1 MKPIKRKEIVKRTS
15 DILDLPEELIDVV
28 ITHYYQALQ
37 DKMRAVDNLGVYV
50 PNLGTFVVKK
60 KRLETKIINH
70 ENILKELGTD
80 MSLLKYDILMK
91 KKKNLEIMKG
101 ILGTVNEEEIR
112 KQEYKDLRKENE

>member
-28 ITHYYQALQ
+28 ITHYYQTVQ

>member
-28 ITHYYQALQ
+28 ITHYYQTVQ

-101 ILGTVNEEEIR
+101 ILNTVNEEEIR